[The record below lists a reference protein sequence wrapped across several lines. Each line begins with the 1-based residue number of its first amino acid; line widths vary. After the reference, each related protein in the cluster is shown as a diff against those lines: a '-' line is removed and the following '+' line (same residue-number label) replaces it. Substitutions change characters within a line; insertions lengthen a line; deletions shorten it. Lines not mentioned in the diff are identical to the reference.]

1 MGPMAWL
8 SPPKQYVFLNVSLT
22 REKTNK
28 APASPVVMGRGCLT
42 ARLLFSAR
50 GKTPDAVC
58 SRLLSKE
65 RGSNEECRRCSQ
77 SPCGA
82 AGAGAG
88 QRRAKAKRLH
98 QCPLALGVLAPSRE
112 GFEAYAVRGVLS
124 GLDRYWLQY
133 LSTGLMKR
141 MSKRSMLWS
150 SNTAAKSAGALA
162 AT

>member
-1 MGPMAWL
+1 M
-8 SPPKQYVFLNVSLT
+8 
-22 REKTNK
+22 
-28 APASPVVMGRGCLT
+28 T
-42 ARLLFSAR
+42 ARCLFSAR
-50 GKTPDAVC
+50 GETPERV
-58 SRLLSKE
+58 LSAKE
-65 RGSNEECRRCSQ
+65 RGSNEECRRCWQ

-88 QRRAKAKRLH
+88 QRRAKAKWL
-98 QCPLALGVLAPSRE
+98 QCPLALGVLPPSRE